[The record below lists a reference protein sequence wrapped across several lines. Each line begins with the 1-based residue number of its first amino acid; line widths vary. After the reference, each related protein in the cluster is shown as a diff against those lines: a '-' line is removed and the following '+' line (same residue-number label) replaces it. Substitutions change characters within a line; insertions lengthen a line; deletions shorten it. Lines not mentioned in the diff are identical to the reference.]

1 MKGKKSLLLSCFFW
15 GSGQFFICKQKIK
28 GLIFFAMQLLFI
40 GIELY
45 SGFWIECGQGLIPNF
60 TIRLHGGFF
69 TKGIWGLIT
78 LGKKV
83 GGKYGDHSS
92 MLLINGVIASILI
105 AIFILIYVWNL
116 KDAYNT
122 GKNIDNTKIYITSKE
137 FFKNLYSTKFPYIIL
152 TPIAIVFIFVVIM
165 PILFSILTAFLNYN
179 RDHLPPGNLLSW
191 VGFENF
197 KKLFTVPIWSKT
209 FFKVLIW
216 NIIWTFVSTF
226 SSYFLG
232 VFQALILNN
241 KSVKC
246 KKVFRTILILPWA
259 IPPIISLMVFRN
271 LLNGQF
277 GPVNQILINMGII
290 SEKIPFL
297 SDPILAKIMVIL
309 VNLWVSFPMFMVM
322 ILGVLSNVDNSLYDA
337 AAIDGASKIQVF
349 KKITMPLIFLAT
361 TPNLIMS
368 LAGNFNAFGAIYFL
382 TQGGPLNSELQFAG
396 DTDILISWIYK
407 LTLNQQMYNMAA
419 VMSVLIFILIGG
431 FSFWKFKN
439 TVTFKEL

>member
-1 MKGKKSLLLSCFFW
+1 M
-15 GSGQFFICKQKIK
+15 
-28 GLIFFAMQLLFI
+28 
-40 GIELY
+40 
-45 SGFWIECGQGLIPNF
+45 
-60 TIRLHGGFF
+60 
-69 TKGIWGLIT
+69 
-78 LGKKV
+78 
-83 GGKYGDHSS
+83 
-92 MLLINGVIASILI
+92 
-105 AIFILIYVWNL
+105 
-116 KDAYNT
+116 
-122 GKNIDNTKIYITSKE
+122 
-137 FFKNLYSTKFPYIIL
+137 
-152 TPIAIVFIFVVIM
+152 
-165 PILFSILTAFLNYN
+165 
-179 RDHLPPGNLLSW
+179 
-191 VGFENF
+191 
-197 KKLFTVPIWSKT
+197 
-209 FFKVLIW
+209 
-216 NIIWTFVSTF
+216 
-226 SSYFLG
+226 
-232 VFQALILNN
+232 
-241 KSVKC
+241 
-246 KKVFRTILILPWA
+246 A

-337 AAIDGASKIQVF
+337 EAIDGASKIQVF